1 MPDALV
7 GAHGAAQF
15 GCAGAVVSGLRNE
28 AFPGYGAAGDG
39 EDDEA
44 AVAEALARVAVGGV
58 AVASEEV
65 GARGAGRQGV
75 VGEVEI
81 LGGNEV
87 EGHPQEAAEGKV
99 GEGLLVDEAGD
110 NAVGKVGIGASCRDD
125 EANGAG
131 DALGERQKKGD
142 GRGGGS
148 RGEEATK
155 GVRGH
160 GGVARDVVSK
170 GLADQEELEVADDAE
185 ARDLDGA
192 VRGDVVADAR

>member
-44 AVAEALARVAVGGV
+44 AVAEALARVAVEGV

-75 VGEVEI
+75 VGEVEV
-81 LGGNEV
+81 LRGDEV
-87 EGHPQEAAEGKV
+87 EGHSQEAAEGKV

-110 NAVGKVGIGASCRDD
+110 NAVGEVSAGASSRDD

-131 DALGERQKKGD
+131 DALSERQEKG
-142 GRGGGS
+142 GQAERRKQRRGGDEDSPKPWGCRTGRCEQGTGRPGGA
-148 RGEEATK
+148 RGC
-155 GVRGH
+155 G
-160 GGVARDVVSK
+160 
-170 GLADQEELEVADDAE
+170 
-185 ARDLDGA
+185 
-192 VRGDVVADAR
+192 